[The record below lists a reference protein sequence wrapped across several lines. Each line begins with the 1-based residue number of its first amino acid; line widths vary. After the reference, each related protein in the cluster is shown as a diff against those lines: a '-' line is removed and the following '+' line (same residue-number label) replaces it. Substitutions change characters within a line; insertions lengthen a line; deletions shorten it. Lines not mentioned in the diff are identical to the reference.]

1 MSDNKLAPPGRNA
14 LADRTLQRLLRQTT
28 EAGPQYGELVDYLS
42 ARRMMPTIEFE
53 GFDNGAFHQNSFFG
67 NKLPRTGVVTIGH
80 RTSSLPSGPST
91 VVHELTHAADS
102 QLEAQYYE
110 VKEKAIRGK
119 ITLAEQKFL
128 QAYEKLA
135 RTPVS
140 FSNRQGALPRLDM
153 ANRLDA
159 EWAKKKSD
167 YRATNRELA
176 AWAMESGMLP
186 RSESPAPLH
195 LDPTLATEFRILI
208 DLARKAQPVIP
219 GR

>member
-1 MSDNKLAPPGRNA
+1 MSDNKLAPPSKNA
-14 LADRTLQRLLRQTT
+14 LANRTQRLLRQTA

-42 ARRMMPTIEFE
+42 ARRMMPPIELE
-53 GFDNGAFHQNSFFG
+53 GLHEGAFHSNSFFG
-67 NKLPRTGVVTIGH
+67 NKLPRTGVVTVGYA
-80 RTSSLPSGPST
+80 SGPST

-102 QLEAQYYE
+102 QLDAQYYE

-153 ANRLDA
+153 AKQLDA

-176 AWAMESGMLP
+176 AWGMESAMTP
-186 RSESPAPLH
+186 KSDYPAPLH
-195 LDPTLATEFRILI
+195 LDPTLATEFRILL
-208 DLARKAQPVIP
+208 DLARRAQPVIP